1 VTLPLEHWQL
11 PAVKVPGTPAPKGSM
26 IPGRKRGDCPVCH
39 LNGPL
44 YVREDN
50 KATKP
55 WRKTVCD
62 AGLLLKRRAG
72 GTILGPVGIDVTLTV
87 ARPATATR
95 QWPHVRGSNDVDKL
109 ARTVLDGLQDSGLI
123 ADDAQVVE
131 LVARKC
137 YPDSPCP
144 DRLDRPGAVIRIYP
158 IGE

>member
-11 PAVKVPGTPAPKGSM
+11 PAVMVPGTPAPKGSM
-26 IPGRKRGDCPVCH
+26 IPGRTRDGR
-39 LNGPL
+39 LF
-44 YVREDN
+44 VREDN
-50 KATKP
+50 RATKP
-55 WRKTVCD
+55 WRKKVYA
-62 AGLLLKRRAG
+62 AGLLLMKRAG
-72 GTILGPVGIDVTLTV
+72 GTILGPVGVDVTLTL
-87 ARPATATR
+87 ARPATVDR

-123 ADDAQVVE
+123 RDDAQVVE